1 MKARIETLKARVQM
15 VVDLMP
21 DEMTADQIDSLLCPM
36 MDTLDDV
43 EAGLPRGMNETEAE
57 MKLNRV
63 QRGIDDLGVL

>member
-1 MKARIETLKARVQM
+1 MKDRISNLRTRIQAT
-15 VVDLMP
+15 VDLMP

-43 EAGLPRGMNETEAE
+43 ETGLARGMNETEAE